1 MPERTLRVM
10 EPIRIVADGYDAI
23 ADRYLEWI
31 STAPVRLRYLERLL
45 DLLPAASDVLELGC
59 GAGEPLTR
67 RLAER
72 HRLVAVDVSGRQLEI
87 AARSAPQARLLL
99 ADMLDLAF
107 PADSFD
113 AVVAFYSLTHVP
125 RTHHADLLGRI
136 VGWLRPGGL
145 VLLTMGAADNPG
157 SVDDDWLG
165 APMYFSHFDSATNRA
180 LVQRAGIR
188 ILSAELV
195 EEDARDAGA
204 RFLWVIGRVD

>member
-1 MPERTLRVM
+1 MPDRARMVL
-10 EPIRIVADGYDAI
+10 EPIRIVAEGYDAV
-23 ADRYLEWI
+23 ADRYLAWS

-59 GAGEPLTR
+59 GAGEPVTR

-72 HRLVAVDVSGRQLEI
+72 HRLVAVDISARQLEL
-87 AARSAPQARLLL
+87 AAHSAPQAHLLL

-107 PADSFD
+107 APDSFD

-125 RTHHADLLGRI
+125 RAHHADLLARI
-136 VGWLRPGGL
+136 VAWVRPGGV
-145 VLLTMGAADNPG
+145 VLMTMGAADNPG

-180 LVQRAGIR
+180 LVQRSGIR
-188 ILSAELV
+188 ILSADLV
-195 EEDARDAGA
+195 DEDARDAGA

>member
-1 MPERTLRVM
+1 MADRAHSVL
-10 EPIRIVADGYDAI
+10 EPIRIVADGYAAI
-23 ADRYLEWI
+23 AERYLAWS

-45 DLLPAASDVLELGC
+45 DLLPATSDVLELGC
-59 GAGEPLTR
+59 GAGEPVTR

-72 HRLVAVDVSGRQLEI
+72 HRLVAVDVSPRQLEL
-87 AARSAPQARLLL
+87 AARSAPQAHLML

-107 PADSFD
+107 APDSFD

-125 RTHHADLLGRI
+125 RAHHADLLARI
-136 VGWLRPGGL
+136 EAWVRPGGV
-145 VLLTMGAADNPG
+145 VLLTMGASDNPG

-165 APMYFSHFDSATNRA
+165 APMFFSHFDSATNRA
-180 LVQRAGIR
+180 LVQRSGIR

-195 EEDARDAGA
+195 DEDSRDAGA

>member
-23 ADRYLEWI
+23 ADRYLEWS
-31 STAPVRLRYLERLL
+31 STAPVRLRYVERLL
-45 DLLPAASDVLELGC
+45 DQLPAASDVLELGC
-59 GAGEPLTR
+59 GAGEPVTR
-67 RLAER
+67 RLAEC
-72 HRLVAVDVSGRQLEI
+72 HRLVAVDVSGRQLEM

-136 VGWLRPGGL
+136 VVWLRPGGL